1 MEQRALKR
9 LVLAGVLVAVAG
21 ATAWIYA
28 NRAWRGRDGGPAPSG
43 VQRIVPTDTRIRVEV
58 LNGTNVRGLARR
70 ASLYLRDLGFDVV
83 RFDQDTTSSRTT
95 TLVLDRT
102 SHPDWARMLS
112 GALEGSRVEVRP
124 DTSRYVDITVLL
136 GADWRPPAKAFY
148 P

>member
-21 ATAWIYA
+21 ATTWIYA
-28 NRAWRGRDGGPAPSG
+28 SRAWRERDGGPAPSG

-83 RFDQDTTSSRTT
+83 RFDQDSTSGRTT

-112 GALEGSRVEVRP
+112 DALEGSRVEAQP

-136 GADWRPPAKAFY
+136 GSDWRPPAKALY

>member
-21 ATAWIYA
+21 LTTWTYA
-28 NRAWRGRDGGPAPSG
+28 SRGWRSRDGGPAPSG
-43 VQRIVPTDTRIRVEV
+43 VQRIVPVDTRIRVEV

-83 RFDQDTTSSRTT
+83 RFDQDTTSTRAT

-102 SHPDWARMLS
+102 SHPVWARMLS
-112 GALEGSRVEVRP
+112 EAMEGSRVEAQP

-136 GADWRPPAKAFY
+136 GANWRPPAKAFY

>member
-9 LVLAGVLVAVAG
+9 LVFAGALVAVAG
-21 ATAWIYA
+21 ATTWIYA
-28 NRAWRGRDGGPAPSG
+28 SRAWRQRDGGPAPSG

-83 RFDQDTTSSRTT
+83 RYDQDSTTGRIT

-102 SHPDWARMLS
+102 SHPDWARLLS
-112 GALEGSRVEVRP
+112 DALEGSRVEAQL

-136 GADWRPPAKAFY
+136 GSDWRPPAKALY